1 MDGLVCSAWGGL
13 YLDMVQVTIS
23 YTYLYISI
31 CTLVFD
37 SRQWNLR
44 QRFFDWNHCG
54 GIFDVHVGG
63 VVLTLTSI
71 PEITMACQFSF
82 PHG

>member
-1 MDGLVCSAWGGL
+1 MDGLICSAWGGL

-44 QRFFDWNHCG
+44 QRFLIG
-54 GIFDVHVGG
+54 TIVGG
-63 VVLTLTSI
+63 YLMYMLVVL
-71 PEITMACQFSF
+71 F
-82 PHG
+82 